1 MNASCRPRSQEAFTR
16 LPDEVVPETVARP
29 LSDEAEPKFPAEARR
44 QPEDVVFRGADRL
57 FHQALA
63 YSEPMTPANR
73 VVNTVLAARLVS
85 IW

>member
-1 MNASCRPRSQEAFTR
+1 M
-16 LPDEVVPETVARP
+16 PDEVVPETVARP

-44 QPEDVVFRGADRL
+44 QPEDVVGPKRRRLLSGLLRGADRL